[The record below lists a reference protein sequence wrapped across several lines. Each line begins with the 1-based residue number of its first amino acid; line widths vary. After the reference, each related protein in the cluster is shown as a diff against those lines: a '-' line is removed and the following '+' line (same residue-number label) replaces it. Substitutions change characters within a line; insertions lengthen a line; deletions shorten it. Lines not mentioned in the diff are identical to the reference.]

1 MITVVSGYRRSGTS
15 MMMQALYSGMKSG
28 GIVFQKQME
37 DFNPN
42 EVDGYIPTPGKLWEV
57 GRGFYKN
64 AEFLRC
70 IPDDSL
76 IKILFDG
83 LPAIPKGEWTVIF
96 MLRDEVEIR
105 ASYARSDA
113 HIRAAGISENP
124 KTKHTFDVYR
134 PYNQEDLDHVI
145 GICEARSDMD
155 LFKIQYRDVIDDPVG
170 IFTALQECGLDI
182 DPEKSAAEVKPEY
195 YRFRKENLLSKEKAE

>member
-1 MITVVSGYRRSGTS
+1 MITVVSGYRRTGTS
-15 MMMQALYSGMKSG
+15 MMMQALYSGMKKG

-37 DFNPN
+37 EFNPDS
-42 EVDGYIPTPGKLWEV
+42 VDGYIPTPGKLWEV

-64 AEFLRC
+64 ANFLRN

-83 LPAIPKGEWTVIF
+83 LSELPKGEWTVIF
-96 MLRDEVEIR
+96 MLRDEIEIK

-124 KTKHTFDVYR
+124 QTQYTFDVYR
-134 PYNQEDLDHVI
+134 PYSQEDIDHVL
-145 GICEARSDMD
+145 GIMESRTDVQ
-155 LFKIQYRDVIDDPVG
+155 LIRLNYRDVIEDPELW
-170 IFTALQECGLDI
+170 FHMLNTNGLDI
-182 DPEKSAAEVKPEY
+182 DVEKATAEVKPEFL
-195 YRFRKENLLSKEKAE
+195 RFKREDLE